1 MSNFK
6 EALTDFKAG
15 KFVIVTDSKDRED
28 EGDLIVQASAVTTE
42 QIAFMVRH
50 TSGVI
55 CAALTSDI
63 ARRLKL
69 PMMVANNEDN
79 HTTAFTVSVDL
90 IKDRTTG
97 ISAKERANTLRALGS
112 DNAKSDQFLRPGHIF
127 PLVAVDGGL
136 GERAGHTEA
145 GVALCNLTNTYPVAV
160 ICELVNDDGTM
171 MRGEVLTQFA
181 KEHEIKK
188 ISIEEIIENSPKVEI
203 KAVTP
208 SFTWAKLPM
217 ADKSWQI
224 TAYQS
229 PTGAEHA
236 VLSFGKIDGENLL
249 TRIHSECLTGDVF
262 GSDRCDCG
270 AQLALSI
277 DQIEKAGAGLI
288 IYLKDHEGRGIGLA
302 QKVKA
307 YALQDSGLDT
317 VAANIWLGHLAD
329 ERSYIDAIAIIKAL
343 GVKSIS
349 LLTNNPAKT
358 DALDQAGIKYSRVEL
373 IANPTPHNLA
383 YLKSKA
389 QLLKHKLGG
398 SVDVK

>member
-1 MSNFK
+1 
-6 EALTDFKAG
+6 
-15 KFVIVTDSKDRED
+15 
-28 EGDLIVQASAVTTE
+28 
-42 QIAFMVRH
+42 
-50 TSGVI
+50 VI

-63 ARRLKL
+63 ARQLKL

-97 ISAKERANTLRALGS
+97 ISAKERANTLRALAS
-112 DNAKSDQFLRPGHIF
+112 SNAKSDQFLRPGHIF

-136 GERAGHTEA
+136 AERAGHTEA

-171 MRGEVLTQFA
+171 MRGQLLTEFA
-181 KEHEIKK
+181 NQHNIKK
-188 ISIEEIIENSPKVEI
+188 ISIEEIIENSPKAEI
-203 KAVTP
+203 KKVAT

-217 ADKSWQI
+217 GEKDWQI
-224 TAYQS
+224 TTYRSQNDAD
-229 PTGAEHA
+229 HA
-236 VLSFGKIDGENLL
+236 VLSFGKITGENLF

-262 GSDRCDCG
+262 GSARCDCG
-270 AQLALSI
+270 AQLAQSI
-277 DQIEKAGAGLI
+277 DQIEKAGSGLI

-302 QKVKA
+302 EKVKA

-317 VAANIWLGHLAD
+317 VAANISLGHLAD
-329 ERSYIDAIAIIKAL
+329 ERNYIDAVAIIKAL
-343 GVKSIS
+343 GINSIC

-358 DALDQAGIKYSRVEL
+358 EALDQAGIKYSRVEL
-373 IANPTPHNLA
+373 ITTPNIHNQA
-383 YLKSKA
+383 YLNSKA

-398 SVDVK
+398 SLNVK